1 MANKKDGNQDTI
13 KQSWLTKNPWLS
25 FTIFLC
31 TYGVFGWSIANR
43 AELWLIYLKEGGKSI
58 VTSVEDDLLLLLI
71 RLTALMVIIV
81 ISLSLTT
88 PVALITFVFEESVS
102 SDLKAFIYVL
112 LWSVLAVFILCSFD
126 FFADLLVLISANILL
141 RLDLQNLSL
150 KMWQIFLLII
160 FLATSAFV
168 TGILLFDYIHKEI

>member
-1 MANKKDGNQDTI
+1 MANKKDSNNDLIQ
-13 KQSWLTKNPWLS
+13 QSWLTKTPWLS
-25 FTIFLC
+25 FSVFLC
-31 TYGVFGWSIANR
+31 TYGVFGWSLANQ
-43 AELWLIYLKEGGKSI
+43 AELWLIYLQERGESI
-58 VTSVEDDLLLLLI
+58 TTSVEDEIILLLI
-71 RLTALMVIIV
+71 RLTALMVVIF

-102 SDLKAFIYVL
+102 SDLKAFIYIF

-160 FLATSAFV
+160 FLASIAFSSGV
-168 TGILLFDYIHKEI
+168 LLFDCIHKDI